1 MTGLKI
7 SALTAVTQCPRP
19 VLLVLLVRYRPLAH
33 YAFGSFFCLAV
44 PACRRKQL
52 AKTTEV
58 SNIALSTGQSCT
70 YSMASRQDAAARLC
84 AAAATAALTVSL
96 LRRVR

>member
-33 YAFGSFFCLAV
+33 YAFGSFFCVAV
-44 PACRRKQL
+44 QASSANSSQK
-52 AKTTEV
+52 KTEV

-70 YSMASRQDAAARLC
+70 
-84 AAAATAALTVSL
+84 
-96 LRRVR
+96 